1 MEVEFAHELAER
13 LSPEKCGL
21 NVAAQFISSEQ
32 LLKSYLNR
40 AYGNAYD
47 FDQSEKIEGIF

>member
-1 MEVEFAHELAER
+1 MYVEFAEELADR

-21 NVAAQFISSEQ
+21 DVAAQFISTEQ
-32 LLKSYLNR
+32 LLQSYLNR